1 MNQDAPPLPTLQQ
14 QAMQFLNRITDL
26 PRVRHLLAKLIPVSL
41 CLPDLDA
48 QSFGHRFGGVTFG
61 QSIEIGLAHDLKHN
75 EQSLA
80 QHAFVCRP
88 IVLQHLLQFILGER
102 WTITQ

>member
-61 QSIEIGLAHDLKHN
+61 QSIEIGLAPVSYTHLDVYKRQVQTVPKRLPN
-75 EQSLA
+75 SWLRVFQS
-80 QHAFVCRP
+80 VC
-88 IVLQHLLQFILGER
+88 L
-102 WTITQ
+102 